1 LFVFLKNKQDPNKQ
15 SSDQSGHQCT
25 AEAKICPD
33 GSSVSRTG
41 STCEFAPCP
50 TSIVQNSAPS
60 PILTPSSDNFAYGS
74 IASTGDVDSKY
85 TAEKNRYIGNLE
97 MKPQSAITD
106 SSTLN
111 NSFVLKSKSLLQER
125 GFTESWLKDHATLVF
140 FRENSLD
147 GDLQQTPKRSRAIWQ
162 LAIGPYITFITDD
175 KIYFSKEDGTIE
187 ERHSLDIAPEDKAKY
202 LSTQFFHN
210 VNNYISVDQAKSKM
224 KSCIG
229 GEFTN
234 SMVEYNGAYTN
245 GKLILSASDASGKKM
260 MCPGAAGTSCPTVS
274 ANVDL
279 ESGECL

>member
-1 LFVFLKNKQDPNKQ
+1 MDVNNISTSNEISSQNPWKYATLALLGVIIIFTLGILFVFLKNKQDPNKQ

-97 MKPQSAITD
+97 MKPRSAITD
-106 SSTLN
+106 SSPLN
-111 NSFVLKSKSLLQER
+111 NPFVLKSKSLLQER
-125 GFTESWLKDHATLVF
+125 GFTEGWLKDHAALVF

-162 LAIGPYITFITDD
+162 LAIGYSADDPGLKTIGYQEIISHLKGEITLDAAIEQW
-175 KIYFSKEDGTIE
+175 IYSEM
-187 ERHSLDIAPEDKAKY
+187 HYAKRQV
-202 LSTQFFHN
+202 TF
-210 VNNYISVDQAKSKM
+210 M
-224 KSCIG
+224 KS
-229 GEFTN
+229 N
-234 SMVEYNGAYTN
+234 SDIEWTEV
-245 GKLILSASDASGKKM
+245 
-260 MCPGAAGTSCPTVS
+260 
-274 ANVDL
+274 
-279 ESGECL
+279 